1 VQFQP
6 SAHPSSLPP
15 LVQQAFD
22 SPSLERP
29 AGGVHPTQLLKVSE
43 AFWQATKDA
52 SIDQSK
58 QKSPPIVVTPS
69 SKDNHSLP
77 HTADFDCCIC
87 GGTLGVFL
95 ALALQ
100 SKGYNVAIVEK
111 RLLKGRSQEW
121 NINRKELFNL
131 EKCGL
136 LTAAEL
142 EEAITT
148 EFNPI
153 RIGFPEMDDIWV
165 EDVLNL
171 GVSPEILLERM
182 KLRFLD
188 KGGVLLEKM
197 AFKTACV
204 YEDGVEV
211 ALLPVGAL
219 PEVLDAGDINRSMGE
234 SSSSSSSGSS
244 SDESNSYNGTLLV
257 AAEKLANS
265 IRSKKKLTTKLLID
279 CMGHYSPIVKQMRGK
294 QQPDGVVLVVGGALE
309 GIPSDKNTSAD
320 LLYTFEDSEDDIQL
334 FWEAFPADGGEY
346 RTVYMFC
353 YSDCHPSRPSF
364 SQLLDMYLKKL
375 PQYQSVSPDSVRPK
389 RLLLGGFPCYKSS
402 PLKPGFDRII
412 QIGDASATQSPL
424 SFGGFGS
431 MIRHL
436 PRLVAG
442 VDQALQDNKLS
453 RRHLSKIHPYQPSLS
468 AAWLF
473 QRAMSLKPGQTTTQG
488 IPANHINRLMRC
500 NMIVMKLFG
509 DRVMRPFLQDTLQ
522 FLPLAATM
530 GGMLLK
536 DPIVVCRVLF
546 QLGPML
552 IAEWFVHFISMLVY
566 TFGNMVLWPMRRV
579 VKWYWFQRMVYA
591 LRWGCGGDYE
601 YHGGKSNDVGDGAA
615 AASG

>member
-1 VQFQP
+1 M
-6 SAHPSSLPP
+6 
-15 LVQQAFD
+15 
-22 SPSLERP
+22 
-29 AGGVHPTQLLKVSE
+29 
-43 AFWQATKDA
+43 
-52 SIDQSK
+52 
-58 QKSPPIVVTPS
+58 
-69 SKDNHSLP
+69 
-77 HTADFDCCIC
+77 
-87 GGTLGVFL
+87 GVFL
-95 ALALQ
+95 ALSLQ
-100 SKGYNVAIVEK
+100 TKGYNVAIVEK
-111 RLLKGRSQEW
+111 RLLKGRTQEW
-121 NINRKELFNL
+121 NINREELFNL

-136 LTAAEL
+136 LTADEL

-153 RIGFPEMDDIWV
+153 RIGFPGMEDIWV

-171 GVSPEILLERM
+171 GVSPEVLLEMM

-188 KGGVLLEKM
+188 RGGVLLEKM

-204 YEDGVEV
+204 YDDGVEV
-211 ALLPVGAL
+211 ALLTVGEL
-219 PEVLDAGDINRSMGE
+219 PEVLDAGDINRSMDE
-234 SSSSSSSGSS
+234 SSSSSSSS
-244 SDESNSYNGTLLV
+244 SDGSGSDETNGSYGTGTAIA
-257 AAEKLANS
+257 AAEKLAKS
-265 IRSKKKLTTKLLID
+265 IRTKKKLTAKLLID
-279 CMGHYSPIVKQMRGK
+279 CMGHYSPIVKQIRGK
-294 QQPDGVVLVVGGALE
+294 QQPDGVVLVVGGAME
-309 GIPSDKNTSAD
+309 GMPADKNTSAD

-334 FWEAFPADGGEY
+334 FWEAFPADGGKY

-364 SQLLDMYLKKL
+364 PQLLDMYLKKL
-375 PQYQSVSPDSVRPK
+375 PQYQSVSPDSISPK

-473 QRAMSLKPGQTTTQG
+473 QRAMSLKPGQMANQG

-509 DRVMRPFLQDTLQ
+509 DRVMRPFLQDTLE
-522 FLPLAATM
+522 FLPLAVTM

-552 IAEWFVHFISMLVY
+552 IAEWFVHFISILVY
-566 TFGNMVLWPMRRV
+566 TVGNVVLWPMRRV

-601 YHGGKSNDVGDGAA
+601 YHGVKSDEAA
-615 AASG
+615 VAASG